1 MRYNSPPAIR
11 HSLLLLAIPLLAL
24 LIAGF
29 SALFSLETPAN
40 ASSLTE
46 IAELLAHPEQYDHQ
60 DVVVAGKVTNV
71 QLATN
76 RQGQPAYGFLLQDQA
91 GTLKVISLGQLEVRE
106 GDFVIVEG
114 VFSRLRQ
121 VGRVIVY
128 NEIKALSVKPL
139 NRLDPDSI
147 KKNRSLSATA
157 AARQSSMGAGP
168 RLFWRMAGA
177 STSITASCPPSTPRT
192 TAKRF

>member
-1 MRYNSPPAIR
+1 MLTPPRATR
-11 HSLLLLAIPLLAL
+11 PSLLLLAVPFIVLM
-24 LIAGF
+24 IAGL
-29 SALFSLETPAN
+29 SASFSLETSAN
-40 ASSLTE
+40 ASNLTE
-46 IAELLAHPEQYDHQ
+46 IADLLAHPEQYDHQ

-139 NRLDPDSI
+139 NRLDPD
-147 KKNRSLSATA
+147 LV
-157 AARQSSMGAGP
+157 G
-168 RLFWRMAGA
+168 
-177 STSITASCPPSTPRT
+177 
-192 TAKRF
+192 